1 MTNFRKF
8 RKQPIFNKSQ
18 SLLKAFHAYFGG
30 DTIFDLVD
38 FEPGIIVIYK
48 MQKFAIFRELNG
60 I

>member
-8 RKQPIFNKSQ
+8 RKQHIIYKNQ

-30 DTIFDLVD
+30 DPTFDSVD
-38 FEPGIIVIYK
+38 FEPGKIVLYK
-48 MQKFAIFRELNG
+48 MRKFVTLRELNG